1 MKLSNLLMSSG
12 VDDQT
17 EFDIN
22 VMLIAQN
29 EEERLAVGRR
39 TDPSIRNWAEAALL
53 YVEMDL
59 VNNRVTVTI

>member
-1 MKLSNLLMSSG
+1 MKLSNLLMSCG

-17 EFDIN
+17 EFDVN
-22 VMLIAQN
+22 VMLVAKN
-29 EEERLAVGRR
+29 EEQRLAVGRR
-39 TDPSIRNWAEAALL
+39 TDPSVRNWAEAVLL